1 MPPVFVSLLICN
13 VNEQGVTL
21 VKENLMSMSTEAVLA
36 MASKLQES
44 RAESN
49 PVEEV
54 KEGMQPEAV
63 ETNDTLPDDKNVSD
77 GPTVQETE
85 EPSEAKPTD
94 TAPKAAYSKQ
104 EQQNHAF
111 TKLKAKERAKREKL
125 EARIRE
131 LEEQNRRYKDVKLDT
146 FDGDQEKYTD
156 FVVERKLADAERN
169 RLLEEKRQSQLA
181 EYDAINEQR
190 VNSCFKDEKDR
201 AVYNKLLDEH
211 GGEFAQMLDKA
222 DPDGVILGY
231 LDDSDISPM
240 LIRILMTNPE
250 YRNRV
255 LSKSNPFTRLM
266 AMQDLEAKV
275 TNAMQAVSR
284 KASAPKKPAI
294 PVIGSVTKSEG
305 GNGQL
310 DRNDPN
316 YYNNLLRD
324 LNARKR

>member
-1 MPPVFVSLLICN
+1 
-13 VNEQGVTL
+13 
-21 VKENLMSMSTEAVLA
+21 MSMSTEAVLA

-85 EPSEAKPTD
+85 EPSEPKPTD
-94 TAPKAAYSKQ
+94 TAPKAVFSKQ

-201 AVYNKLLDEH
+201 ANSSCLFLL
-211 GGEFAQMLDKA
+211 
-222 DPDGVILGY
+222 
-231 LDDSDISPM
+231 
-240 LIRILMTNPE
+240 RICTPRVFLVSSTMRNTAHSASSRTSSFPRTSLTN
-250 YRNRV
+250 
-255 LSKSNPFTRLM
+255 S
-266 AMQDLEAKV
+266 
-275 TNAMQAVSR
+275 MQA
-284 KASAPKKPAI
+284 
-294 PVIGSVTKSEG
+294 
-305 GNGQL
+305 
-310 DRNDPN
+310 
-316 YYNNLLRD
+316 
-324 LNARKR
+324 